1 MPNPILLEPPDLD
14 DPPQPLA
21 EHLVELR
28 ERLIW
33 MLLFLG
39 AGSAVVFHY
48 SGAFIDWLAKPVG
61 RLVFVAPTE
70 AFYTR
75 LRIAVFGGFAL
86 TLPLQLH
93 QLYLFVARA
102 LNKKWR
108 ATIAALAPASYLL
121 FMLGAAISLYIV
133 VPSAM
138 KFLLSYGSD
147 GLQPMLSLAS
157 YLDFVTGLTLAFGA
171 VFQLPLILLAL
182 NRAGIVGRDR
192 LSEYRRHVY
201 LLCTVAAAF
210 LTPGPD
216 PISQLALALPAVI
229 LFEMTLLVMRRLE
242 ND

>member
-14 DPPQPLA
+14 DPPQPLV

-33 MLLFLG
+33 MLLFLA
-39 AGSAVVFHY
+39 AGSAIVFHY
-48 SGAFIDWLAKPVG
+48 SGAFIDWLARPVG
-61 RLVFVAPTE
+61 HLVFVAPTE

-102 LNKKWR
+102 LSRSWR
-108 ATIAALAPASYLL
+108 ATIAALVPASYLL

-138 KFLLSYGSD
+138 KFLLSYGSE

-171 VFQLPLILLAL
+171 VFQLPLVLLAL
-182 NRAGIVGRDR
+182 NRAGIVGRSR
-192 LSEYRRHVY
+192 LAEYRRHVY
-201 LLCTVAAAF
+201 LLCVIAAAF

-216 PISQLALALPAVI
+216 PISQCALAVPAII
-229 LFEMTLLVMRRLE
+229 LFEATLLVMRRLE
-242 ND
+242 AE